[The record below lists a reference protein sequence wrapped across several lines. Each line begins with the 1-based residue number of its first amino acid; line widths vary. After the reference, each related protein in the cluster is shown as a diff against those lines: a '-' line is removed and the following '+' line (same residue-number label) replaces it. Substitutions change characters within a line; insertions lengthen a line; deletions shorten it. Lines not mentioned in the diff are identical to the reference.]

1 MYVHASSGSPA
12 STRRPPQVDLLVD
25 AHVRRGVGV
34 LLVESRPGAH
44 VQQVPHRRALPGRA
58 GELREHGGD
67 ERLRVEQPPPGQDA
81 GCRGGDRLRHRHQE
95 VRAGRGEPVSV
106 DLGDDPAP
114 VDARGSR
121 RCTWRRGPRR
131 ASTCAPPPRRRRR
144 PGRAPRAEAGARLAA
159 RSMRAVG
166 ISSRTCW
173 NPHRLNGG
181 SCQFARVT
189 RPPGAG
195 GDPSIRPSS
204 AAVGGGGWAGTGGRY
219 RATGLP
225 RSLRAPGDEF
235 PWPETSVLLMGG
247 EQ

>member
-1 MYVHASSGSPA
+1 MYVHASVRQPGVDA
-12 STRRPPQVDLLVD
+12 RPPQVDLLVD
-25 AHVRRGVGV
+25 AHVRRRVGV
-34 LLVESRPGAH
+34 LLVEPRPGAH

-58 GELREHGGD
+58 GELRKHGGD

-81 GCRGGDRLRHRHQE
+81 GDRRGDRLRHRHQE
-95 VRAGRGEPVSV
+95 VRPGRGEPVSV

-114 VDARGSR
+114 VEHEEAVGVRGVEGLGERPRAR
-121 RCTWRRGPRR
+121 PR
-131 ASTCAPPPRRRRR
+131 PRTRRR
-144 PGRAPRAEAGARLAA
+144 PGRARRAGAARGLAA

-166 ISSRTCW
+166 IRSRTCW

-225 RSLRAPGDEF
+225 RSLRAPSDEF